1 MTRPERGTYLARLSG
16 RGSSVLVSQLDAQ
29 TYRER
34 AGPCL
39 ALAERAQRD
48 DDKATWLALA
58 GKWRRLAEGIAG
70 PAGATT
76 AAGAGSKRSC

>member
-1 MTRPERGTYLARLSG
+1 
-16 RGSSVLVSQLDAQ
+16 
-29 TYRER
+29 
-34 AGPCL
+34 L